1 MTALVW
7 LSWVGVELLLG
18 AQVIPARK
26 RLIVCRGHAILDVEG
41 ALSHV
46 RLVVLLDLENW
57 IIEVDLILVRHCQVG
72 LVTGRGW
79 QRVLLVCL
87 LRRFAYTVCFL
98 DLNQAIVEILV
109 EHLRGQV
116 PFCEMPGCGAR
127 AIAPIEQ
134 AELVK

>member
-1 MTALVW
+1 MTVLVW

-57 IIEVDLILVRHCQVG
+57 IMRS
-72 LVTGRGW
+72 T
-79 QRVLLVCL
+79 
-87 LRRFAYTVCFL
+87 
-98 DLNQAIVEILV
+98 
-109 EHLRGQV
+109 
-116 PFCEMPGCGAR
+116 
-127 AIAPIEQ
+127 
-134 AELVK
+134 